1 MSFRLGGVICLL
13 ACVTALRY
21 DPPYNS
27 ERITLA
33 SRVAEP
39 SAGPSLGGHTFA
51 AAATVDFDFFLL
63 AQFNPPAYVPVA
75 AQSRAKHAIV
85 RHEAFPGF
93 WTHGLWP
100 VR

>member
-1 MSFRLGGVICLL
+1 MCLL
-13 ACVTALRY
+13 ACVTALRL
-21 DPPYNS
+21 D
-27 ERITLA
+27 A
-33 SRVAEP
+33 SHTVEVNNLSSTASKL
-39 SAGPSLGGHTFA
+39 SAGPWQGERTFA

-75 AQSRAKHAIV
+75 AQSRAKHAIT

>member
-1 MSFRLGGVICLL
+1 MCLL
-13 ACVTALRY
+13 ACATALRFSSPNTLDLH
-21 DPPYNS
+21 DPAYRPP
-27 ERITLA
+27 ELPALA
-33 SRVAEP
+33 WADSNL
-39 SAGPSLGGHTFA
+39 SSA
-51 AAATVDFDFFLL
+51 AAAVEFDFFLL

-75 AQSRAKHAIV
+75 AQSRAKHAIT

>member
-1 MSFRLGGVICLL
+1 MCLL
-13 ACVTALRY
+13 ACATALRFSLPNTFDLHEPTY
-21 DPPYNS
+21 IPP
-27 ERITLA
+27 ELPA
-33 SRVAEP
+33 VAWADRNLS
-39 SAGPSLGGHTFA
+39 SAGTA
-51 AAATVDFDFFLL
+51 VDFDFFLL

-75 AQSRAKHAIV
+75 AQSRAKHAIT

>member
-1 MSFRLGGVICLL
+1 MCLVSL
-13 ACVTALRY
+13 ATALQHGT
-21 DPPYNS
+21 DVPLDIHANPNFASEPPDVPWLEGS
-27 ERITLA
+27 
-33 SRVAEP
+33 
-39 SAGPSLGGHTFA
+39 TFGA
-51 AAATVDFDFFLL
+51 AAAVDFDFFLL

-75 AQSRAKHAIV
+75 AQSRAKHAIT